1 MVFLTAQLWL
11 RSRLTDRYWRV
22 QKVLQH
28 ARHFRGRKNRCY
40 KLAVRAVTRA
50 FVKCTKARRLKK
62 RNMRTVSADPGAGLP
77 LPLCRL
83 LLTLSAPISGW
94 RPHPPHY
101 CRLPHPN
108 PRQFLPAPRLAP
120 RGSRLQAHW
129 VPETVSGHFPS
140 PTCCRSSLGF
150 PGASARSL
158 ACFLTCS
165 SHLAFLLRAR
175 VTPHLPVA
183 HLPHWGWG

>member
-62 RNMRTVSADPGAGLP
+62 RNMRTLWINRITAASQEHGLKYPAFIVNLIKCAAQSTERGTLELAAWDQGRWDPVTVLPMKMKMKRGREAGA
-77 LPLCRL
+77 
-83 LLTLSAPISGW
+83 
-94 RPHPPHY
+94 
-101 CRLPHPN
+101 
-108 PRQFLPAPRLAP
+108 
-120 RGSRLQAHW
+120 
-129 VPETVSGHFPS
+129 V
-140 PTCCRSSLGF
+140 
-150 PGASARSL
+150 
-158 ACFLTCS
+158 
-165 SHLAFLLRAR
+165 
-175 VTPHLPVA
+175 
-183 HLPHWGWG
+183 